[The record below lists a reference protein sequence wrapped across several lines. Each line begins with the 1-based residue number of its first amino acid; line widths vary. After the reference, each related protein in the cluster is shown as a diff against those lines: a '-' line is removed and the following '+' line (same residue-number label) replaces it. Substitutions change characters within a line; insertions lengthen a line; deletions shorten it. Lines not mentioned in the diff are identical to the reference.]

1 MRMFFDIRSTE
12 LYDEEGDSDDYVGMK
27 LDFKCYY
34 ADSDSV
40 SAALHQNRTG
50 SHTFLNIPPSRD
62 MLYTALCVGRAPEE
76 LELLSK
82 DFDWVH
88 EAPRQIALVVKRTF
102 WDTFGRRLPE
112 DKSAYLV
119 GYYLCASEYEEIV
132 DGEDSDYI
140 RGEYI
145 PNFKKCASDAPI
157 MIDSKIRTCPE
168 GFAYWF
174 ELKFLDEIISAMQ
187 ELPDYNRMTAKFC
200 GYDSSVLLKDVQRA
214 FLHVEKSKA
223 TASVVK
229 RDRML
234 LATFDLIFN
243 EARNEIRSSLTNKRL
258 FSRLNALDLS
268 TDPIVR
274 FQLRVPL
281 IGDKLSNFVLPRSLN
296 YLDLNIYHTSSSFRL
311 AFPVDLSEFH
321 PADQDSTA
329 MPKPMAN
336 VSSPK
341 KAKTRQHRKSKKS
354 KDKDLGTNPL
364 PIPPKKPKAEWQR
377 KATASLK
384 NFAEAP
390 ILESPA
396 FLIHSHMKS
405 RAPN

>member
-1 MRMFFDIRSTE
+1 
-12 LYDEEGDSDDYVGMK
+12 
-27 LDFKCYY
+27 
-34 ADSDSV
+34 
-40 SAALHQNRTG
+40 
-50 SHTFLNIPPSRD
+50 
-62 MLYTALCVGRAPEE
+62 
-76 LELLSK
+76 
-82 DFDWVH
+82 
-88 EAPRQIALVVKRTF
+88 
-102 WDTFGRRLPE
+102 
-112 DKSAYLV
+112 
-119 GYYLCASEYEEIV
+119 
-132 DGEDSDYI
+132 
-140 RGEYI
+140 
-145 PNFKKCASDAPI
+145 
-157 MIDSKIRTCPE
+157 
-168 GFAYWF
+168 
-174 ELKFLDEIISAMQ
+174 
-187 ELPDYNRMTAKFC
+187 
-200 GYDSSVLLKDVQRA
+200 
-214 FLHVEKSKA
+214 
-223 TASVVK
+223 
-229 RDRML
+229 ML

-377 KATASLK
+377 KATA
-384 NFAEAP
+384 
-390 ILESPA
+390 
-396 FLIHSHMKS
+396 
-405 RAPN
+405 